1 MENKSKNKI
10 EIKIVV
16 LNFIISVYTI
26 INFFSI
32 FFCSTMVENEAKPY
46 QIRQFLVIIEKN
58 NLEALFF
65 HALTRKVGGTCA
77 SMTPP
82 IEMLLYLK
90 VQIESAN

>member
-65 HALTRKVGGTCA
+65 HALTRKVGGVLA
-77 SMTPP
+77 P
-82 IEMLLYLK
+82 
-90 VQIESAN
+90 